1 MSTSTSPVD
10 IRADHLEI
18 VQDILR
24 TQLPAGVKVWVFG
37 SRANWTTKDSSDL
50 DLAVEGA
57 ASLDHGVMVG
67 LEVAF
72 EESDL
77 PYTVDVVDLNG
88 VSHTFRQ
95 IVEGQRVP
103 LPSGGASDKV
113 DGVWNELPFS
123 EAVLVNPA
131 VRFDRGAIY
140 PFVDMAAVNA
150 DSRSVYAGE
159 ERPFK
164 GSGSKFQSG
173 DTLMARITPCLENG
187 KIARYQAQGARQ
199 KGHGSTEF
207 IVIRGRPNIT
217 DNDFAYYLT
226 QWEEVRKYAIGQMT
240 GTSGR
245 QRVPVD
251 SLDHLTVPLPPLPEQ
266 RAIAHI
272 LGTLDD
278 KIELNRR
285 MNQTLE
291 AMARA
296 VFQDWFVDFGPVRAK
311 LDGREPY
318 LPPDLWSLFPDRL
331 VDSELGEIPEG
342 WEVRAFGQ
350 LLSDV
355 IGGDWGKE
363 TPDPT
368 NTEPVSIIRGTD
380 IPNLRNGGVGSVPLR
395 YTTKKKVERRIL
407 HHGDIVIEVSGGS
420 PTQPTGRSML
430 VTRDILE
437 RFPTTVVCASFC
449 RRFRPRGW
457 ADGLLAAQH
466 LDYANSIGKMWDYQ
480 LQSTGISNFQTK
492 RFLGEEQIIW
502 PGDAMA
508 GEFANAI
515 DPIVKHATRNESRTL
530 TAQRDALLPKLV
542 LGEIKMDRIYG

>member
-1 MSTSTSPVD
+1 MSTLTSPVD

-18 VQDILR
+18 VQDILC
-24 TQLPAGVKVWVFG
+24 TQLPAGFEVWVFG

-67 LEVAF
+67 LEIAF

-77 PYTVDVVDLNG
+77 PYTVDVVDLNT
-88 VSHTFRQ
+88 VSLTFRQ

-103 LPSGGASDKV
+103 LPSGGAPDKV

-150 DSRSVYAGE
+150 DSRSVYSGE

-291 AMARA
+291 EMARA
-296 VFQDWFVDFGPVRAK
+296 TFHDWFVDFGPVRAK
-311 LDGREPY
+311 LAGSEPY

-331 VDSELGEIPEG
+331 IGSQLGEIPEG
-342 WEVRAFGQ
+342 WEVGKIGDVATQRRETVQPRQIDGDTAYIALEHIPRRSITLFEWGNAEGVSSGKFRFKKGDILFGK
-350 LLSDV
+350 LRPYFHKVGVAPLDGVCS
-355 IGGDWGKE
+355 
-363 TPDPT
+363 
-368 NTEPVSIIRGTD
+368 TD
-380 IPNLRNGGVGSVPLR
+380 IVVVSPKLEDWFGFTLGYLSSPEFVDYTDAASTGTRMPRTSWDDMALYQVPLPR
-395 YTTKKKVERRIL
+395 
-407 HHGDIVIEVSGGS
+407 
-420 PTQPTGRSML
+420 Q
-430 VTRDILE
+430 LE
-437 RFPTTVVCASFC
+437 
-449 RRFRPRGW
+449 
-457 ADGLLAAQH
+457 
-466 LDYANSIGKMWDYQ
+466 
-480 LQSTGISNFQTK
+480 
-492 RFLGEEQIIW
+492 
-502 PGDAMA
+502 
-508 GEFANAI
+508 ANAYTELIQPWI
-515 DPIVKHATRNESRTL
+515 DKMVSAIHESSAL
-530 TAQRDALLPKLV
+530 SAQRDALLPRLV
-542 LGEIKMDRIYG
+542 SGKVRVGKQEVGFIEYA

>member
-24 TQLPAGVKVWVFG
+24 SQLPASVKVWVFG

-67 LEVAF
+67 LEIAF

-77 PYTVDVVDLNG
+77 PYTVDVVDLNT
-88 VSHTFRQ
+88 VSLTFRQ
-95 IVEGQRVP
+95 IVDGQRVP
-103 LPSGGASDKV
+103 LPSGGAPGKV

-150 DSRSVYAGE
+150 DSRSVYSGE

-164 GSGSKFQSG
+164 GSGSKFQRG

-291 AMARA
+291 EMARA
-296 VFQDWFVDFGPVRAK
+296 IFQDWFVDFGPVRAK
-311 LDGREPY
+311 LEGREPY
-318 LPPDLWSLFPDRL
+318 LPPDLWSIFPDRL
-331 VDSELGEIPEG
+331 VDSDLGQIPDG
-342 WEVRAFGQ
+342 WEVKPLEELVTLNPR
-350 LLSDV
+350 
-355 IGGDWGKE
+355 
-363 TPDPT
+363 
-368 NTEPVSIIRGTD
+368 EPMQRGTLAPYLD
-380 IPNLRNGGVGSVPLR
+380 MAALPTSGPSPDDPVLREFASGTRFRNGD
-395 YTTKKKVERRIL
+395 T
-407 HHGDIVIEVSGGS
+407 
-420 PTQPTGRSML
+420 
-430 VTRDILE
+430 
-437 RFPTTVVCASFC
+437 
-449 RRFRPRGW
+449 
-457 ADGLLAAQH
+457 LLARITPCLENGKTALVLSLPEGAVGWGSTEFIVMRSNLTVPAAYPYLLGREEGFREHAIQSMTGTSGRQRVQIDALAPYLLPCPPTDVWAQFGP
-466 LDYANSIGKMWDYQ
+466 LVNPI
-480 LQSTGISNFQTK
+480 
-492 RFLGEEQIIW
+492 
-502 PGDAMA
+502 
-508 GEFANAI
+508 FADI
-515 DPIVKHATRNESRTL
+515 ETTRQESRSL
-530 TAQRDALLPKLV
+530 ACQRDALLPKLV
-542 LGEIKMDRIYG
+542 SGEVKVG

>member
-67 LEVAF
+67 LEIAF

-77 PYTVDVVDLNG
+77 PYTVDVVDLNT
-88 VSHTFRQ
+88 VSLTFRQ
-95 IVEGQRVP
+95 IVEGQKVP

-187 KIARYQAQGARQ
+187 KIARYQAQGSRQ

-207 IVIRGRPNIT
+207 IVIRGRPIIT

-285 MNQTLE
+285 MNRTLE
-291 AMARA
+291 EMARA
-296 VFQDWFVDFGPVRAK
+296 IFQDWFVDFGPVRAK
-311 LDGREPY
+311 LEGREPY
-318 LPPDLWSLFPDRL
+318 LPPDLWSIFPDRL

-342 WEVRAFGQ
+342 WRVRSVEDVASVVGGSTPSTKVPEYWNGGINCWATPKDLSGLSVPVLLDTERKITESGLGRISSGLLPTGTV
-350 LLSDV
+350 LLSSRAP
-355 IGGDWGKE
+355 IGYFAINE
-363 TPDPT
+363 IPT
-368 NTEPVSIIRGTD
+368 AVNQGFIAMSPKPPVS
-380 IPNLRNGGVGSVPLR
+380 NLFLLNWCATAVD
-395 YTTKKKVERRIL
+395 
-407 HHGDIVIEVSGGS
+407 DIVSHANGSTFLEVS
-420 PTQPTGRSML
+420 
-430 VTRDILE
+430 
-437 RFPTTVVCASFC
+437 
-449 RRFRPRGW
+449 
-457 ADGLLAAQH
+457 
-466 LDYANSIGKMWDYQ
+466 K
-480 LQSTGISNFQTK
+480 SNF
-492 RFLGEEQIIW
+492 RQISLVV
-502 PGDAMA
+502 PPYPLM
-508 GEFANAI
+508 ESY
-515 DPIVKHATRNESRTL
+515 HHTATNIHRKMVDNEYSSRTL
-530 TAQRDALLPKLV
+530 NAQRNALLPKLV
-542 LGEIKMDRIYG
+542 SGEVRICKCRQPARKG